1 MAHAAAWATLD
12 EARSVA
18 KINGH
23 KSQRR
28 RQQAILGTIYDS
40 IGNNPPTQTRVDEI
54 TEAVKRMD
62 IQLDHIAEGYQ
73 HLTMIGSKTA
83 EEYEAAT
90 EAVEAEHL
98 PARTTAR
105 NIVERH
111 EQRLRMQQQQQPQ
124 QQQQAPE
131 RAREVKLI
139 GEMKPDTL
147 HRQATPVELRYWLK
161 CFRDYHRASHMDAAP
176 ADQQQRYMLALMD
189 EPLRGD
195 MLVELGEDTP
205 IWPAEGAPN
214 DNNTCVGVLK
224 SLFERSYPIAQRRQ
238 DYLTAK
244 PPQGTHYARYMATF
258 EALAREA
265 DLDNFGPQ
273 DIRCHMIIMRCPD
286 AQLKQRL
293 LRIQPPDFTRIM
305 EVIKTDEAETSQMA
319 VGSSSPATA
328 AAVRDKPGRKRSDGG
343 GRDCRNNRGQPPPR
357 RTSPRPAWSTSRG

>member
-224 SLFERSYPIAQRRQ
+224 SLFR
-238 DYLTAK
+238 T
-244 PPQGTHYARYMATF
+244 
-258 EALAREA
+258 
-265 DLDNFGPQ
+265 
-273 DIRCHMIIMRCPD
+273 
-286 AQLKQRL
+286 RL
-293 LRIQPPDFTRIM
+293 
-305 EVIKTDEAETSQMA
+305 SN
-319 VGSSSPATA
+319 STA
-328 AAVRDKPGRKRSDGG
+328 AARLLDGQAAARHALRPLHGHLRGPGQGGRPGQLRAPGHPVPHDHHAVPGRAVKAAAA
-343 GRDCRNNRGQPPPR
+343 
-357 RTSPRPAWSTSRG
+357 THTAA